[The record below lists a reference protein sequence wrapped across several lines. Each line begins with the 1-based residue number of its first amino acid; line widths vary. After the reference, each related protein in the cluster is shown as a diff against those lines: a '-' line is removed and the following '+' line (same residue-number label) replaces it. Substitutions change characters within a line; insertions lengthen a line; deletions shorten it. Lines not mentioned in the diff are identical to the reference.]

1 MVETSIIEA
10 FILLDAVM
18 SILRLFVD
26 ETLPLLRTTF
36 RFLDFRL

>member
-1 MVETSIIEA
+1 MLA
-10 FILLDAVM
+10 LWLFPVM